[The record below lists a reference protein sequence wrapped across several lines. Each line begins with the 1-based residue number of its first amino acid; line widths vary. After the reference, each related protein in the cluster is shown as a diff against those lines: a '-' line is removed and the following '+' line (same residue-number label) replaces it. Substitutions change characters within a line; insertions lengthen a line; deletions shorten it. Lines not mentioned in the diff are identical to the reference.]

1 MPQTALRVERDQSG
15 RAHCAWCDTGIAEG
29 TPRIARAFHHAAGAF
44 SRNNGAATGYNPGG
58 LQDMF
63 MHVQC
68 ALRYDDN
75 PRGSPAACA
84 GGCGMHC
91 APLRRMLSRFGSA
104 GARCIPSSS
113 APLYYCFPCAKAFV
127 RRHRELLVGHIS
139 VRQAQLNVGWVGWG
153 YAGLFPAPGQ
163 GNVGGPP
170 PLPKDKALLEAFLD
184 CFRFDPPQT
193 AAEEESACDRHE
205 SLQLSIRAALAKD
218 RSRAKAEATAPKTAP
233 PHSRR
238 HTGKRP
244 RGVWVVGERP
254 RSVRRCE

>member
-1 MPQTALRVERDQSG
+1 
-15 RAHCAWCDTGIAEG
+15 
-29 TPRIARAFHHAAGAF
+29 
-44 SRNNGAATGYNPGG
+44 
-58 LQDMF
+58 MF

-84 GGCGMHC
+84 GGCGTHC
-91 APLRRMLSRFGSA
+91 APPRRMLSRFGSA

-127 RRHRELLVGHIS
+127 QRHRELLVGHVS
-139 VRQAQLNVGWVGWG
+139 VRQAQLKVGWVGWG
-153 YAGLFPAPGQ
+153 YAGLFRGK

-184 CFRFDPPQT
+184 CFHFDPPQT

-205 SLQLSIRAALAKD
+205 SLQLSIRAALAED
-218 RSRAKAEATAPKTAP
+218 RSRAKAAATAPP
-233 PHSRR
+233 PSPG

-244 RGVWVVGERP
+244 RGVLESDPGV
-254 RSVRRCE
+254 